1 MSMKGIILMLNNTNI
16 KERIEYLCNVLN
28 KANVEYYV
36 NDNPTLTDNEYDS
49 LMDELIKLENE
60 YPEYKLKNS
69 PTSKV
74 GNEVIAEF
82 KKVIHPTP
90 MFSLSDVFN
99 YDEVRDFDNKV
110 RKEVGDVAYS
120 CELKMDGLAVSLI
133 YKDGAFVSAA
143 TRGDGVIGEDITHN
157 VRTIKKLP
165 LTLHKKIDLEVRG
178 EIYMQKKV
186 FNKLNEERAKDG
198 LQLFQNPRNA
208 AAGSIRQLD
217 SSITK
222 KRNLDIVLYH
232 LPNTDLKHHSDT
244 LDLLKDCGLPVNP
257 NNRICKN
264 IDEVLAY
271 IDYWTIHR
279 PELPYEIDGIVI
291 KVNDLSAQKTLG
303 YTVKYPKW
311 AVAYK
316 FPAEKVITK
325 LTDIVCTVGRTGQIT
340 PNAVLEP
347 IKVAGSTIRRA
358 TLHNYPYIVSKDLKI
373 GDYVYLHKAG
383 DVIPEVVGPVLER
396 RSGVEKDY
404 KMITNCPIC
413 GTKLELTDS
422 KIDLYCPNEA
432 CPARQINALIHFI
445 SRDAMNIDGLG
456 EQIVEDFYNMGLIK
470 DIPDIYNLSKDKEDL
485 IELEGFGNK
494 SVSNLLIS
502 IENSKHNSLE
512 RLINGLGI
520 SGIGVKSAK
529 LLASR
534 YETMRNLMNA
544 SIEELQNIKDIGNV
558 LATNIS
564 NYFDN
569 PKNRILISKLEEL
582 GLNMTYLGEKKTLDT
597 NFQDK
602 KFVITGTIPGR
613 SREEIKK
620 EIELRGG
627 FTVESVSKKTDVV
640 IVGDAPGSKYDK
652 AMSLGITIWNP
663 DTLESFLSQTSKN

>member
-1 MSMKGIILMLNNTNI
+1 MMNKENI
-16 KERIEYLCNVLN
+16 PERIKYLCEVLN

-49 LMDELIKLENE
+49 LMDELIKLEKD
-60 YPEYKLKNS
+60 YPEYKLNNS

-82 KKVIHPTP
+82 KKVTHPTP
-90 MFSLSDVFN
+90 MFSLADVFN
-99 YDEVRDFDNKV
+99 YDEVRDFDAKV
-110 RKEVGDVAYS
+110 RKEVGEVAYS

-186 FNKLNEERAKDG
+186 FHSLNEEREQKN
-198 LQLFQNPRNA
+198 LPLFQNPRNA

-217 SSITK
+217 SSITRE
-222 KRNLDIVLYH
+222 RNLDIVLYH
-232 LPNTDLKHHSDT
+232 LPNTNLLHHSDT
-244 LDLLKDCGLPVNP
+244 LDLLKECGLPVNP

-291 KVNDLSAQKTLG
+291 KVNDLAAQKSLG

-396 RSGVEKDY
+396 RPSDAKNY
-404 KMITNCPIC
+404 QMITECPIC

-422 KIDLYCPNEA
+422 KIDLYCPNIS
-432 CPARQINALIHFI
+432 CPARKINALIHFI

-456 EQIVEDFYNMGLIK
+456 EQIIEDFYNMGLIK
-470 DIPDIYNLSKDKEDL
+470 DIPDIYTLSKDKEDL

-502 IENSKHNSLE
+502 IENSKNNSLE
-512 RLINGLGI
+512 RLLNGLGI
-520 SGIGVKSAK
+520 SGVGVKSAK

-534 YETMRNLMNA
+534 YGTMRNLMNA
-544 SIEELQNIKDIGNV
+544 SAEELVKIKDIGNV
-558 LATNIS
+558 LAENIS

-569 PKNRILISKLEEL
+569 PANRMLISRLEEL
-582 GLNMTYLGEKKTLDT
+582 GLNMTYQGEKTIIDS

-602 KFVITGTIPGR
+602 KFVITGTISGL
-613 SREEIKK
+613 SRDEIKH

-627 FTVESVSKKTDVV
+627 VTSESVSKKTDVV
-640 IVGDAPGSKYDK
+640 IAGSNPGSKYDK
-652 AMSLGITIWNP
+652 ALSLGITIW
-663 DTLESFLSQTSKN
+663 DAATLEKYLKLPSKN

>member
-1 MSMKGIILMLNNTNI
+1 MMNKENVP
-16 KERIEYLCNVLN
+16 ERIKYLCEVLN

-49 LMDELIKLENE
+49 LMDELIKLEKD
-60 YPEYKLKNS
+60 YPKYKLNNS

-82 KKVIHPTP
+82 KKVTHPTP
-90 MFSLSDVFN
+90 MFSLADVFN
-99 YDEVRDFDNKV
+99 YDEVRDFDAKV
-110 RKEVGDVAYS
+110 RKEVGEVAYS

-186 FNKLNEERAKDG
+186 FHSLNEEREQKN
-198 LQLFQNPRNA
+198 LPLFQNPRNA

-217 SSITK
+217 SSITRE
-222 KRNLDIVLYH
+222 RNLDIVLYH
-232 LPNTDLKHHSDT
+232 LPNTNLLHHSDT
-244 LDLLKDCGLPVNP
+244 LDLLKECGLPVNP

-291 KVNDLSAQKTLG
+291 KVNDLAAQKSLG

-396 RSGVEKDY
+396 RPSDAKNY
-404 KMITNCPIC
+404 QMITECPIC

-422 KIDLYCPNEA
+422 KIDLYCPNVS
-432 CPARQINALIHFI
+432 CPARKINALIHFI

-456 EQIVEDFYNMGLIK
+456 EQIIEDFYNMGLIK
-470 DIPDIYNLSKDKEDL
+470 DIPDIYTLSKDKEDL

-502 IENSKHNSLE
+502 IENSKNNSLE
-512 RLINGLGI
+512 RLLNGLGI
-520 SGIGVKSAK
+520 SGVGVKSAK

-534 YETMRNLMNA
+534 YGTMRNLMNA
-544 SIEELQNIKDIGNV
+544 SAEELVKIKDIGNI
-558 LATNIS
+558 LAENIS

-569 PKNRILISKLEEL
+569 PANRILISRLEEL
-582 GLNMTYLGEKKTLDT
+582 GLNMTYQGEKTIIDS

-602 KFVITGTIPGR
+602 KFVITGTISGL
-613 SREEIKK
+613 SRDEIKH

-627 FTVESVSKKTDVV
+627 VTSESVSKKTDVV
-640 IVGDAPGSKYDK
+640 IAGSNPGSKYDK
-652 AMSLGITIWNP
+652 ALSLGITIW
-663 DTLESFLSQTSKN
+663 DAATLEKYLKLPSKN

>member
-1 MSMKGIILMLNNTNI
+1 MNKENI
-16 KERIEYLCNVLN
+16 PERIKYLCEVLN

-49 LMDELIKLENE
+49 LMDELIKLEKD
-60 YPEYKLKNS
+60 YPEYKLNNS

-82 KKVIHPTP
+82 KKVTHPTP
-90 MFSLSDVFN
+90 MFSLADVFN
-99 YDEVRDFDNKV
+99 YDEVRDFDAKV
-110 RKEVGDVAYS
+110 RKEVGEVAYS
-120 CELKMDGLAVSLI
+120 CELKMDGLAVSLL
-133 YKDGAFVSAA
+133 YKDGIFTSAA

-186 FNKLNEERAKDG
+186 FHSLNEDREKKG
-198 LQLFQNPRNA
+198 LPLFQNPRNA

-217 SSITK
+217 SSIARE
-222 KRNLDIVLYH
+222 RNLDIVLYH
-232 LPNTDLKHHSDT
+232 LPNTNLLHHSDT
-244 LDLLKDCGLPVNP
+244 LELLKECGLPVNP

-271 IDYWTIHR
+271 IDYWSIHR

-291 KVNDLSAQKTLG
+291 KVNDLAAQKSLG

-325 LTDIVCTVGRTGQIT
+325 LIDIVCTVGRTGQIT

-396 RSGVEKDY
+396 RPSDAQEY
-404 KMITNCPIC
+404 KMITECPIC

-422 KIDLYCPNEA
+422 KIDLYCPNIS
-432 CPARQINALIHFI
+432 CSARKINSLIHFI

-456 EQIVEDFYNMGLIK
+456 EQIIEDFYNMGLIK
-470 DIPDIYNLSKDKEDL
+470 DIPDIYTLSKDKEDL

-502 IENSKHNSLE
+502 IENSKNNSLE
-512 RLINGLGI
+512 RLLNGLGI

-534 YETMRNLMNA
+534 YGTLRNLMNA
-544 SIEELQNIKDIGNV
+544 SVEELVKIKDIGSV
-558 LATNIS
+558 LAENIC

-569 PKNRILISKLEEL
+569 PANRILISRLEEL
-582 GLNMTYLGEKKTLDT
+582 GLNMTYQGEQVIIDS
-597 NFQDK
+597 NFQNK
-602 KFVITGTIPGR
+602 KFVITGTIPGL
-613 SREEIKK
+613 SRDEIKH

-627 FTVESVSKKTDVV
+627 LTSESVSKKTDIV
-640 IVGDAPGSKYDK
+640 IVGTEPGSKYDK
-652 AMSLGITIWNP
+652 ALSLGITTW
-663 DTLESFLSQTSKN
+663 DAAALENYLKLPSKK

>member
-1 MSMKGIILMLNNTNI
+1 
-16 KERIEYLCNVLN
+16 
-28 KANVEYYV
+28 
-36 NDNPTLTDNEYDS
+36 
-49 LMDELIKLENE
+49 
-60 YPEYKLKNS
+60 
-69 PTSKV
+69 
-74 GNEVIAEF
+74 
-82 KKVIHPTP
+82 

-143 TRGDGVIGEDITHN
+143 TRGDGIIGEDITHN

-186 FNKLNEERAKDG
+186 FNKLNEERAKSG

-217 SSITK
+217 SSITRE
-222 KRNLDIVLYH
+222 RNLDIVLYH
-232 LPNTDLKHHSDT
+232 LPNTDLQHHSDT
-244 LDLLKDCGLPVNP
+244 LDLLKNCGLPVNP

-291 KVNDLSAQKTLG
+291 KVNDLSAQRTLG

-316 FPAEKVITK
+316 FPAEKVITR

-396 RSGVEKDY
+396 RSGIEKDY

-520 SGIGVKSAK
+520 SGIGIKSAK

-582 GLNMTYLGEKKTLDT
+582 GLNMTYLGEKKTLDA

-663 DTLESFLSQTSKN
+663 DTLESFLGQTSKN

>member
-1 MSMKGIILMLNNTNI
+1 MMNKENVP
-16 KERIEYLCNVLN
+16 ERIKYLCEVLN

-49 LMDELIKLENE
+49 LMDELIKLEKD
-60 YPEYKLKNS
+60 YPEYKLNNS

-82 KKVIHPTP
+82 KKVTHPTP
-90 MFSLSDVFN
+90 MFSLADVFN
-99 YDEVRDFDNKV
+99 YDEVRDFDAKV
-110 RKEVGDVAYS
+110 RKEVGEVAYS

-186 FNKLNEERAKDG
+186 FHSLNEEREQKN
-198 LQLFQNPRNA
+198 LPLFQNPRNA

-217 SSITK
+217 SSITRE
-222 KRNLDIVLYH
+222 RNLDIVLYH
-232 LPNTDLKHHSDT
+232 LPNTNLLHHSDT
-244 LDLLKDCGLPVNP
+244 LDLLKECGLPVNP

-291 KVNDLSAQKTLG
+291 KVNDLAAQKLLG

-396 RSGVEKDY
+396 RPSDAKNY
-404 KMITNCPIC
+404 QMITECPIC

-422 KIDLYCPNEA
+422 KIDLYCPNIS
-432 CPARQINALIHFI
+432 CPARKINSLIHFI

-456 EQIVEDFYNMGLIK
+456 EQIIEDFYNMGLIK
-470 DIPDIYNLSKDKEDL
+470 DIPDIYTLSKDKEDL

-502 IENSKHNSLE
+502 IENSKNNSLE
-512 RLINGLGI
+512 RLLNGLGI
-520 SGIGVKSAK
+520 SGVGVKSAK

-534 YETMRNLMNA
+534 YGTMRNLMNA
-544 SIEELQNIKDIGNV
+544 SAEELVKIKDIGNV
-558 LATNIS
+558 LAENIS

-569 PKNRILISKLEEL
+569 PANRILISRLEEL
-582 GLNMTYLGEKKTLDT
+582 GLNMTYQGEKTIIDS

-602 KFVITGTIPGR
+602 KFVITGTISGL
-613 SREEIKK
+613 SRDEIKH

-627 FTVESVSKKTDVV
+627 VTSESVSKKTDVV
-640 IVGDAPGSKYDK
+640 IAGSNPGSKYDK
-652 AMSLGITIWNP
+652 ALSLGITIW
-663 DTLESFLSQTSKN
+663 DAATLEKYLKLPSKN

>member
-1 MSMKGIILMLNNTNI
+1 MNKENI
-16 KERIEYLCNVLN
+16 PERIKYLCEVLN

-49 LMDELIKLENE
+49 LMDELIKLEKD
-60 YPEYKLKNS
+60 YPEYKLNNS

-82 KKVIHPTP
+82 KKVTHPTT
-90 MFSLSDVFN
+90 MFSLADVFN
-99 YDEVRDFDNKV
+99 YDEVRDFDAKV
-110 RKEVGDVAYS
+110 RKEVGEVAYS

-186 FNKLNEERAKDG
+186 FHSLNEEREQKN
-198 LQLFQNPRNA
+198 LPLFQNPRNA

-217 SSITK
+217 SSITRE
-222 KRNLDIVLYH
+222 RNLDIVLYH
-232 LPNTDLKHHSDT
+232 LPNTNLLHHSDT
-244 LDLLKDCGLPVNP
+244 LDLLKECGLPVNP

-291 KVNDLSAQKTLG
+291 KVNDLAAQKSLG

-396 RSGVEKDY
+396 RPSDAKNY
-404 KMITNCPIC
+404 RMITECPIC

-422 KIDLYCPNEA
+422 KIDLYCPNVS
-432 CPARQINALIHFI
+432 CPARKINALIHFI

-456 EQIVEDFYNMGLIK
+456 EQIIEDFYNMGLIK
-470 DIPDIYNLSKDKEDL
+470 DIPDIYTLSKDKEDL

-502 IENSKHNSLE
+502 IENSKNNSLE
-512 RLINGLGI
+512 RLLNGLGI
-520 SGIGVKSAK
+520 SGVGVKSAK

-534 YETMRNLMNA
+534 YGTMRNLMNA
-544 SIEELQNIKDIGNV
+544 SAEELVKIKDIGNI
-558 LATNIS
+558 LAENIS

-569 PKNRILISKLEEL
+569 PANRILISRLEEL
-582 GLNMTYLGEKKTLDT
+582 GLNMTYQGEKTIIDS

-602 KFVITGTIPGR
+602 KFVITGTISGL
-613 SREEIKK
+613 SRDEIKH

-627 FTVESVSKKTDVV
+627 VTSESVSKKTDVV
-640 IVGDAPGSKYDK
+640 IAGSNPGSKYDK
-652 AMSLGITIWNP
+652 ALSLGITIW
-663 DTLESFLSQTSKN
+663 DAATLEKYLKLPSKN

>member
-1 MSMKGIILMLNNTNI
+1 MLNNTNVL
-16 KERIEYLCNVLN
+16 KRIEYLCNVLN

-49 LMDELIKLENE
+49 LMDELIKLEKD
-60 YPEYKLKNS
+60 YPEYKLNNS

-74 GNEVIAEF
+74 GNEVITEF
-82 KKVIHPTP
+82 KKVTHPTP
-90 MFSLSDVFN
+90 MFSLADVFN
-99 YDEVRDFDNKV
+99 YDEVRDFDAKV
-110 RKEVGDVAYS
+110 RKEVGEVAYS

-186 FNKLNEERAKDG
+186 FHSLNEEREQKN
-198 LQLFQNPRNA
+198 LPLFQNPRNA

-217 SSITK
+217 SSITRE
-222 KRNLDIVLYH
+222 RNLDIVLYH
-232 LPNTDLKHHSDT
+232 LPNTNLLHHSDT
-244 LDLLKDCGLPVNP
+244 LDLLKECGLPVNP

-291 KVNDLSAQKTLG
+291 KVNDLAAQKSLG

-396 RSGVEKDY
+396 RPSDAKNY
-404 KMITNCPIC
+404 QMITECPIC

-422 KIDLYCPNEA
+422 KIDLYCPNIS
-432 CPARQINALIHFI
+432 CPARKINALIHFI

-456 EQIVEDFYNMGLIK
+456 EQIIEDFYNMGLIK
-470 DIPDIYNLSKDKEDL
+470 DIPDIYTLSKDKEDL

-502 IENSKHNSLE
+502 IENSKNNSLE
-512 RLINGLGI
+512 RLLNGLGI
-520 SGIGVKSAK
+520 SGVGVKSAK

-534 YETMRNLMNA
+534 YGTMRNLMNA
-544 SIEELQNIKDIGNV
+544 SAEELVKIKDIGNI
-558 LATNIS
+558 LAENIS

-569 PKNRILISKLEEL
+569 PANRILISRLEEL
-582 GLNMTYLGEKKTLDT
+582 GLNMTYQGEITIIDS

-602 KFVITGTIPGR
+602 KFVITGTISGL
-613 SREEIKK
+613 SRDEIKH

-627 FTVESVSKKTDVV
+627 VTSESVSKKTDVV
-640 IVGDAPGSKYDK
+640 IAGSNPGSKYDK
-652 AMSLGITIWNP
+652 ALSLGITIW
-663 DTLESFLSQTSKN
+663 DAATLEKYLKLPSKN

>member
-1 MSMKGIILMLNNTNI
+1 MMNKENI
-16 KERIEYLCNVLN
+16 PERIKYLCEVLN

-49 LMDELIKLENE
+49 LMDELIKLEKD
-60 YPEYKLKNS
+60 YPEYKLNNS

-82 KKVIHPTP
+82 KKVTHPTP
-90 MFSLSDVFN
+90 MFSLADVFN
-99 YDEVRDFDNKV
+99 YDEVRDFDAKV
-110 RKEVGDVAYS
+110 RKEVGEVAYS

-133 YKDGAFVSAA
+133 YKDGSFVSAA

-186 FNKLNEERAKDG
+186 FHSLNEEREQKN
-198 LQLFQNPRNA
+198 LPLFQNPRNA

-217 SSITK
+217 SSITR

-232 LPNTDLKHHSDT
+232 LPNTNLLHHSDT
-244 LDLLKDCGLPVNP
+244 LDLLKECGLPVNP

-291 KVNDLSAQKTLG
+291 KVNDLAAQKSLG

-396 RSGVEKDY
+396 RPSDAKNY
-404 KMITNCPIC
+404 QMITECPIC

-422 KIDLYCPNEA
+422 KIDLYCPNIS
-432 CPARQINALIHFI
+432 CPARKINALIHFI

-456 EQIVEDFYNMGLIK
+456 EQIIEDFYNMGLIK
-470 DIPDIYNLSKDKEDL
+470 DIPDIYTLSKDKEDL

-502 IENSKHNSLE
+502 IENSKNNSLE
-512 RLINGLGI
+512 RLLNGLGI
-520 SGIGVKSAK
+520 IGIGVKSAK

-534 YETMRNLMNA
+534 YGTMRNLMNA
-544 SIEELQNIKDIGNV
+544 SAEELVKIKDIGNV
-558 LATNIS
+558 LAENIS

-569 PKNRILISKLEEL
+569 PANRILISRLEEL
-582 GLNMTYLGEKKTLDT
+582 GLNMTYQGEKTIIDS

-602 KFVITGTIPGR
+602 KFVITGTISGL
-613 SREEIKK
+613 SRNEIKH

-627 FTVESVSKKTDVV
+627 VTSESVSKKTDVV
-640 IVGDAPGSKYDK
+640 IAGSNPGSKYDK
-652 AMSLGITIWNP
+652 ALNLGITIW
-663 DTLESFLSQTSKN
+663 DAATLEKYLKLPRLVL

>member
-1 MSMKGIILMLNNTNI
+1 
-16 KERIEYLCNVLN
+16 
-28 KANVEYYV
+28 
-36 NDNPTLTDNEYDS
+36 
-49 LMDELIKLENE
+49 
-60 YPEYKLKNS
+60 
-69 PTSKV
+69 
-74 GNEVIAEF
+74 
-82 KKVIHPTP
+82 
-90 MFSLSDVFN
+90 
-99 YDEVRDFDNKV
+99 
-110 RKEVGDVAYS
+110 
-120 CELKMDGLAVSLI
+120 
-133 YKDGAFVSAA
+133 
-143 TRGDGVIGEDITHN
+143 
-157 VRTIKKLP
+157 
-165 LTLHKKIDLEVRG
+165 
-178 EIYMQKKV
+178 MQKKV
-186 FNKLNEERAKDG
+186 FNKLNEERAKSG

-217 SSITK
+217 SSITRE
-222 KRNLDIVLYH
+222 RNLDIVLYH
-232 LPNTDLKHHSDT
+232 LPNTDLHHHSDP
-244 LDLLKDCGLPVNP
+244 LDLLKNCGLPVNP

-291 KVNDLSAQKTLG
+291 KVNDLSAQRTLG

-316 FPAEKVITK
+316 FPAEKVITR

-396 RSGVEKDY
+396 RSGIEKDY

-520 SGIGVKSAK
+520 SGIGIKSAK

-582 GLNMTYLGEKKTLDT
+582 GLNMTYLGEKKTLDA

-663 DTLESFLSQTSKN
+663 DTLESFLGQTSKN

>member
-1 MSMKGIILMLNNTNI
+1 MKGKLLMMNKENI
-16 KERIEYLCNVLN
+16 PERIKYLCEVLN

-49 LMDELIKLENE
+49 LMDELIKLEKD
-60 YPEYKLKNS
+60 YPEYKLNNS

-82 KKVIHPTP
+82 KKVTHPTP
-90 MFSLSDVFN
+90 MFSLADVFN
-99 YDEVRDFDNKV
+99 YDEVRDFDAKV
-110 RKEVGDVAYS
+110 RKEVGEVAYS

-186 FNKLNEERAKDG
+186 FHSLNEEREQKN
-198 LQLFQNPRNA
+198 LPLFQNPRNA

-217 SSITK
+217 SSITRE
-222 KRNLDIVLYH
+222 RNLDIVLYH
-232 LPNTDLKHHSDT
+232 LPNTNLLHHSDT
-244 LDLLKDCGLPVNP
+244 LDLLKECGLPVNP

-291 KVNDLSAQKTLG
+291 KVNDLAAQKSLG

-396 RSGVEKDY
+396 RPSDAKNY
-404 KMITNCPIC
+404 QMITECPIC

-422 KIDLYCPNEA
+422 KIDLYCPNIS
-432 CPARQINALIHFI
+432 CPARKINALIHFI

-456 EQIVEDFYNMGLIK
+456 EQIIEDFYNMGLIK
-470 DIPDIYNLSKDKEDL
+470 DIPDIYTLSKDKEDL

-502 IENSKHNSLE
+502 IENSKNNSLE
-512 RLINGLGI
+512 RLLNGLGI
-520 SGIGVKSAK
+520 SGVGVKSAK

-534 YETMRNLMNA
+534 YGTMRNLMNA
-544 SIEELQNIKDIGNV
+544 SAEELVKIKDIGNV
-558 LATNIS
+558 LAENIS

-569 PKNRILISKLEEL
+569 PANRILISRLEEL
-582 GLNMTYLGEKKTLDT
+582 GLNMTYQGEKTIIDS

-602 KFVITGTIPGR
+602 KFVITGTISGL
-613 SREEIKK
+613 SRDEIKH

-627 FTVESVSKKTDVV
+627 VTSESVSKKTDVV
-640 IVGDAPGSKYDK
+640 IAGSNPGSKYDK
-652 AMSLGITIWNP
+652 ALSLGITIW
-663 DTLESFLSQTSKN
+663 DAATLEKYLKLPSKN

>member
-1 MSMKGIILMLNNTNI
+1 MKGIILMLNNTNI
-16 KERIEYLCNVLN
+16 KERIEYLCSVLN

-82 KKVIHPTP
+82 KKVTHPTP

-143 TRGDGVIGEDITHN
+143 TRGDGIIGEDITHN

-186 FNKLNEERAKDG
+186 FNKLNEERAKSG

-217 SSITK
+217 SSITRE
-222 KRNLDIVLYH
+222 RNLDIVLYH
-232 LPNTDLKHHSDT
+232 LPNTDLHHHSDT
-244 LDLLKDCGLPVNP
+244 LDLLKNCGLPVNP

-291 KVNDLSAQKTLG
+291 KVNDLSAQRTLG

-316 FPAEKVITK
+316 FPAEKVITR

-396 RSGVEKDY
+396 RSGIEKDY

-456 EQIVEDFYNMGLIK
+456 EQIVEDFYNIGLIK

-520 SGIGVKSAK
+520 SGIGIKSAK

-582 GLNMTYLGEKKTLDT
+582 GLNMTYLGEKKTLDA

-663 DTLESFLSQTSKN
+663 DTLESFLGQTSKN